1 MVISSLMFGFIWD
14 DVYPFC
20 IFSFRGED
28 FVGRDVR
35 PGSGPGPGPGPG
47 SGSGLRG
54 REAST
59 IVVYGSEY
67 KKRVEY
73 CGNVGEFIF
82 ELGEKELVLYLIFM
96 SKSGVFESQME
107 EALSVVINVRKQL
120 LKERVLLGLGQTHGR
135 VAFQGGG

>member
-1 MVISSLMFGFIWD
+1 MFWD

-28 FVGRDVR
+28 FAGHDAR
-35 PGSGPGPGPGPG
+35 PGSWPFYY
-47 SGSGLRG
+47 LRG

-67 KKRVEY
+67 KKMVEY

-120 LKERVLLGLGQTHGR
+120 LKERVLLGLDQTHGR

>member
-1 MVISSLMFGFIWD
+1 MLEGGFRAEARELA
-14 DVYPFC
+14 VYY
-20 IFSFRGED
+20 
-28 FVGRDVR
+28 
-35 PGSGPGPGPGPG
+35 
-47 SGSGLRG
+47 LRG

-82 ELGEKELVLYLIFM
+82 ELREKELVLYLIFM

-120 LKERVLLGLGQTHGR
+120 LKERVLLGLDQTHGR

>member
-1 MVISSLMFGFIWD
+1 MVISSLMFGCIWD

-35 PGSGPGPGPGPG
+35 PGPGPGPGPG

-59 IVVYGSEY
+59 IVMYGSEY
-67 KKRVEY
+67 KKMVEY

-120 LKERVLLGLGQTHGR
+120 LLLGLDQTHGR
-135 VAFQGGG
+135 VVFQGGG